1 MVRFNGIEFE
11 IYDLDNQTS
20 VLNRL
25 AGEMNNIPKYLYF
38 PDGIPTMQQL
48 QQNEDIAV
56 EDLLPIIRNSRLKF
70 IQIYN
75 QIKDKI
81 DQQKLNLVEDVLKP
95 HISFDIDIENLP
107 LEFQAGVLMATKDE
121 LEKTK
126 LFEKVDIT
134 VDAIWQDKEKFR
146 QYLNNSIDEN
156 KRKTAQE
163 ARNFRQFDQLD
174 SLNYTPFELEKVKL
188 NLILHLENIS
198 LLEIFN
204 NVKLNNTVPFATVNN
219 FYKILKDFSPPE
231 DWSMSLERVIIFK
244 VLEKINTTNP
254 KFDDFNFAVV
264 RDENDEGQKV
274 IIATLDLNTIG
285 SNLSREEFINRFLG
299 TLSNL
304 GNINYETK
312 EEQVNGVFYFP
323 SHSMDKYVLA
333 DLVMNNPSF
342 SSLLYIDESD
352 KSSKKKSSIYVHFN
366 HPRIGHVA
374 ANITEKIMIK
384 GDTSMKGKSLTTFP
398 LHQRYIRVKISKA
411 DNLETVREFQNMMSK
426 LFTLYDN
433 EYGRVVADYKQ
444 FIPNFGKVKQIDVP
458 DVEKEKLKDIAPE
471 IFLPGYSR
479 QCPKRPTVISDEEAE
494 EARKAGKQVMEFPIH
509 GEGPPSL
516 NYICNHDK
524 HRFPGLRENPLVN
537 KENFPFVPCCYA
549 KDQEPNEGS
558 KYRHYYY
565 GEDLPAKEVAQQ
577 NLYTTNKFVPRD
589 IFGTLPQNISQMF
602 ELIEPDERYMFVRKG
617 VFRSK
622 SSFLN
627 CVMEALHDET
637 GILDFDDEDEREARL
652 LTIREELATP
662 ENAATCRQEMY
673 DYTTD
678 EIIEAIR
685 NPDMYMD
692 PKLFLHLLEV
702 EYNCNIFIF
711 TRKYISGEMSLP
723 RHIQAYYKT
732 KRRGRC
738 IFIFEHIGSESDHAT
753 YPQCELIIKWRTAVT
768 NEVYYDYPYD
778 SPVSESVRQVFQTL
792 QKSYVLD
799 KQIQETVFPWN
810 RSLMPE
816 SQVID
821 TYGKLRMLN
830 VNFKGEIF
838 SVITHPMQPGKI
850 PETQDRT
857 IRKLSLDT
865 AVNFAAAM
873 KIPITGQSVI
883 NGVVREINGVI
894 GNVPVVI
901 PINDGA
907 PLAGVPIAEGQVSF
921 PEDYISVIKQ
931 YNENKKLSR
940 YIIEYALWLFS
951 RYLNNNNIQNIETQ
965 TLSDFKKS
973 MIRIDPNFNYQY
985 ISKTFSTSS
994 GLMSRGKLIVK
1005 SEETLKRLLYVLRLV
1020 AVRNTQK
1027 LISYHTIKVIQQ
1039 YYVDITDFDQYPFQV
1054 VLEGEES
1061 VDKWIRE
1068 RKIKYNLRDDV
1079 SIGTLTPYFFKNPLV
1094 GDKVYLA
1101 QNVDSA
1107 FKGITIATTWFRDSY
1122 NPGYDVEESERVAF
1136 TLYAYTNPGNIEVYS
1151 VTGNETPYDIKMIG
1165 CKLEDDTNLF
1175 TVLLPL

>member
-1 MVRFNGIEFE
+1 MVSFNGTEFE
-11 IYDLDNQTS
+11 IYDLDNQTI
-20 VLNRL
+20 VFNRL
-25 AGEMNNIPKYLYF
+25 AGEMNTLPKYLYF

-48 QQNEDIAV
+48 QKNDDIAV
-56 EDLLPIIRNSRLKF
+56 EDLLPIIRNSKLQF

-75 QIKDKI
+75 QIKNKI
-81 DQQKLNLVEDVLKP
+81 DQQKLNLVEDILKP
-95 HISFDIDIENLP
+95 YITFAIDIENLP
-107 LEFQAGVLMATKDE
+107 PEFQSGVLMATKGD

-126 LFEKVDIT
+126 LFENVDIT
-134 VDAIWQDKEKFR
+134 VDAIWEDKEKIK
-146 QYLNNSIDEN
+146 QYLNNSILEN
-156 KRKTAQE
+156 KLKTEQDAH
-163 ARNFRQFDQLD
+163 NFRQFDNLD

-188 NLILHLENIS
+188 NITLDLQDIS

-204 NVKLNNTVPFATVNN
+204 NIKLNNTVPFATVNN
-219 FYKILKDFSPPE
+219 FYKILKDFTPPE

-244 VLEKINTTNP
+244 VLEKNNTTNP
-254 KFDDFNFAVV
+254 KFDDFNFAVI
-264 RDENDEGQKV
+264 RDENNEGEK
-274 IIATLDLNTIG
+274 IINATLDLNTIG
-285 SNLSREEFINRFLG
+285 SNISREAFINRFLG

-312 EEQVNGVFYFP
+312 EDQVNGVFYFP

-333 DLVMNNPSF
+333 DLVMNNPTF

-352 KSSKKKSSIYVHFN
+352 KASKKKSSVYVHFN
-366 HPRIGHVA
+366 HPRTGHVA

-384 GDTSMKGKSLTTFP
+384 GDTTMKGKSLTIFP
-398 LHQRYIRVKISKA
+398 LHQRYIRVKITKA
-411 DNLETVREFQNMMSK
+411 NNLETVREFQNMMSK

-433 EYGRVVADYKQ
+433 EYDRVVADYKQ
-444 FIPNFGKVKQIDVP
+444 FIPKFGQVKQIDVP
-458 DVEKEKLKDIAPE
+458 VTEKQKLKDIAPE
-471 IFLPGYSR
+471 IFLPGYTR
-479 QCPKRPTVISDEEAE
+479 QCPKRPIVISNEEAE
-494 EARKAGKQVMEFPIH
+494 EAKKAGKQVMEFPIH
-509 GEGPPSL
+509 GEGPPTL

-524 HRFPGLRENPLVN
+524 HRFPGLRENPLAN
-537 KENFPFVPCCYA
+537 KETFPFIPCCYA
-549 KDQEPNEGS
+549 KDQEPREGT

-565 GEDLPAKEVAQQ
+565 GEDLPSKEVIQQ

-602 ELIEPDERYMFVRKG
+602 ELVEPDENYMFVRKG

-627 CVMEALHDET
+627 CVMEALYDET
-637 GILDFDDEDEREARL
+637 GIIDLNDEDQRENHL
-652 LTIREELATP
+652 VTVREKLATP

-685 NPDMYMD
+685 NPDVYMD
-692 PKLFLHLLEV
+692 PKLFIHLLEV

-711 TRKYISGEMSLP
+711 TRKHISGEMSLP
-723 RHIQAYYKT
+723 NHNQAYYKT
-732 KRRGRC
+732 KRSGRC

-753 YPQCELIIKWRTAVT
+753 YPQCELIVKWRTTVT
-768 NEVYYDYPYD
+768 NEVHYDFPYD
-778 SPVSESVRQVFQTL
+778 SYVSKGVRQVFQTL
-792 QKSYVLD
+792 QNSYVLD
-799 KQIQETVFPWN
+799 KQIQETIFPWN
-810 RSLMPE
+810 RSLLPV

-830 VNFKGEIF
+830 VNFNGEIF
-838 SVITHPMQPGKI
+838 SIITHPMQPGKI
-850 PETQDRT
+850 IETQDKT
-857 IRKLSLDT
+857 IRKLALNT
-865 AVNFAAAM
+865 AVNFAAVM
-873 KIPITGQSVI
+873 KMPIIRQSVT
-883 NGVVREINGVI
+883 NGVVKEINGVI

-907 PLAGVPIAEGQVSF
+907 PLAGVPIVEGQVSF
-921 PEDYISVIKQ
+921 PENYISVIKQ
-931 YNENKKLSR
+931 YNKNKKLSR

-951 RYLNNNNIQNIETQ
+951 RYLNNNNIQHIETQ
-965 TLSDFKKS
+965 TFSDFEQN
-973 MIRIDPNFNYQY
+973 MIRIDPNFNYQHVP
-985 ISKTFSTSS
+985 KTFSTSS

-1005 SEETLKRLLYVLRLV
+1005 SEDTLKQLLYVLRLMT
-1020 AVRNTQK
+1020 VRNTQK
-1027 LISYHTIKVIQQ
+1027 LISYHTRNVIEQ

-1061 VDKWIRE
+1061 INKWIKE
-1068 RKIKYNLRDDV
+1068 RKIKYNLRDGV

-1094 GDKVYLA
+1094 DNQIYLA

-1107 FKGITIATTWFRDSY
+1107 FKGITIATTWFRDGY
-1122 NPGYDVEESERVAF
+1122 NPGYDVEESERIAF
-1136 TLYAYTNPGNIEVYS
+1136 TLYAYTNPSNIEVYS